1 MDRLYTCEEVADLYG
16 VKKTTVWGWIR
27 KGILSAVK
35 VGKFYR
41 IRENDLSA
49 FEKSSMS
56 AIK

>member
-1 MDRLYTCEEVADLYG
+1 MDRLYTCEEVADLYR

-49 FEKSSMS
+49 FEKSYMS